1 MLGDDDLTP
10 TADGVLALAQPHLL
24 SGQDWPSA
32 LSTAEVDRLVRAA
45 FGFNAFNL
53 KRTVAKLIRYGA
65 TSAIALVISEVALL
79 IAAAFGVTATL
90 AAVIGN
96 LAGIV
101 PSYVMSRYWIWPGAE
116 RNRVGRQVIQY
127 WMTSLVSMTITSL
140 ATGGISAIA
149 PSSGI
154 DHLFVVGGGFLAIN
168 FVCWV
173 GKYIVYQRF
182 IFVEAPALE

>member
-1 MLGDDDLTP
+1 MLRDDDLRP
-10 TADGVLALAQPHLL
+10 TAEGTVVLSQPHLL
-24 SGQDWPSA
+24 STHDWSSS
-32 LSTAEVDRLVRAA
+32 LSTAEIDGLVRAA
-45 FGFNAFNL
+45 FGFGTFSF
-53 KRTVAKLIRYGA
+53 KRTLAKLVRYGA
-65 TSAIALVISEVALL
+65 TSAIALVISEIALL
-79 IAAAFGVTATL
+79 IAAAFGITATL

-101 PSYVMSRYWIWPGAE
+101 PSYVMSRYWIWPDAK
-116 RNRVGRQVIQY
+116 RDRVGRQVVQY

-154 DHLFVVGGGFLAIN
+154 DHLFIVGGGFLAIN

-173 GKYIVYQRF
+173 GKYVVYQRF
-182 IFVEAPALE
+182 IFVEAPAPA